1 MKENMK
7 TRCLWLNVNN
17 TLYTQYH
24 DTEWGVPVHDDT
36 RLFEMLILEGAQA
49 GLSWETILKKR
60 DNYRNAFYGFDV
72 RKCTAITE
80 QDEAKLLTNEGI
92 VRNRLKIASVRTN
105 ALAFSAI
112 QKEYGSFDA
121 YIWGFVHNRPINKQY
136 KNLSAFETR
145 DAVSDCISKDL
156 KKRGM
161 KFVGSTILYAYM
173 QAIGMINAHTTECF
187 RNKEIG
193 GFPQ

>member
-1 MKENMK
+1 MKERIK
-7 TRCLWLNVNN
+7 KRCPWLNVNN
-17 TLYTQYH
+17 NLYTLYH

-60 DNYRNAFYGFDV
+60 DNYRIAFHGFDV
-72 RKCTAITE
+72 QRCTQITE
-80 QDEAKLLTNEGI
+80 KDESKLMTNEGI

-112 QKEYGSFDA
+112 QKKYGSFNA
-121 YIWGFVHNRPINKQY
+121 YLWGFVHNSPINKRY
-136 KNLSAFETR
+136 KNLLAIETS
-145 DAVSDCISKDL
+145 DELSDCISRDL

-161 KFVGSTILYAYM
+161 KFVGSTIIYAYM
-173 QAIGMINAHTTECF
+173 QAIGMINAHTTDCF
-187 RNKEIG
+187 RNKEIED
-193 GFPQ
+193 FL